1 LLITLRARLT
11 AAFLAAV
18 LAPVLLGALIAWLAG
33 SLTPAVAGLAA
44 LAALPGALLA
54 WWLARVMTRPL
65 AELAGAADRA
75 AHGDLSARA
84 PVHGPDEVGRVA
96 GAFNRMTREMQGY
109 LAALTASRDQLRGQ
123 LRVLGDTLSGTHDL
137 LRIEEVVLATAR
149 SALGARSG
157 AVLVAS
163 AEGSELVGIV
173 DGATLRLPLG
183 TGLLGTVAC
192 GSQARRGTFGPAG
205 PKLAPGEPRGATY
218 LAVPLRRPGSVRGV
232 LALYDRLGSPEFDDA
247 DLTVLR
253 TFADQAAIAVENVR
267 AHEEARRLSHTDP
280 LTGLYNYRML
290 KESMRR
296 EVERAN
302 RFGHQLAVLVLD
314 LDRFKEVNDSHGH
327 AAGDAVL
334 AEFAR
339 RMRGEI
345 REVDLAFRQG
355 GEEFVLLL
363 PETDAAGGATVG
375 QRLCDAMR
383 STPMPLPPRRRLPAA
398 TGDPERRRLPAAAVG
413 DPERLP
419 ASRRSA
425 VNRRV
430 PVTVSVGVAVFPEHG
445 SSGAAVL
452 QAADD
457 ALYAAKAAGRDT
469 CRVAEARTG
478 VVAGTAAGGASGSP
492 HPPRQSRGR

>member
-11 AAFLAAV
+11 AAFMAAA
-18 LAPVLLGALIAWLAG
+18 LAPVLIGAAIAWLAG
-33 SLTPAVAGLAA
+33 APTLA
-44 LAALPGALLA
+44 LAEMVTLGALAGGLLA
-54 WWLARVMTRPL
+54 WWLARAVTRPL
-65 AELAGAADRA
+65 VELAGAVDRA
-75 AHGDLSARA
+75 ARGDLSARA
-84 PVHGPDEVGRVA
+84 PVRGPDEVGRVA
-96 GAFNRMTREMQGY
+96 GAVNRMTRDMQGY
-109 LAALTASRDQLRGQ
+109 LSALTASRDQLRGQ

-137 LRIEEVVLATAR
+137 HRIQQIVLRTAR

-157 AVLVAS
+157 AVLVVP
-163 AEGSELVGIV
+163 AEGGELVGIV
-173 DGATLRLPLG
+173 DDATLRLPLG
-183 TGLLGTVAC
+183 TGLLGAVAC
-192 GSQARRGTFGPAG
+192 GTSARRGTFSPTG
-205 PKLAPGEPRGATY
+205 PKLAPGEPGGRTY

-232 LALYDRLGSPEFDDA
+232 LALYDRAGDREFDDA
-247 DLTVLR
+247 DLAILR

-296 EVERAN
+296 EVERAH

-375 QRLCDAMR
+375 QRLCDAVR
-383 STPMPLPPRRRLPAA
+383 STPMLVPRRLP
-398 TGDPERRRLPAAAVG
+398 T
-413 DPERLP
+413 
-419 ASRRSA
+419 SRRSA
-425 VNRRV
+425 MSRRV

-445 SSGAAVL
+445 STGTAVL

-457 ALYAAKAAGRDT
+457 ALYAAKADGRDT
-469 CRVAEARTG
+469 CRVAGARTG
-478 VVAGTAAGGASGSP
+478 VVAGTAGGGASGSP